1 MKSCLLGWLMNDH
14 TCTMCRYSAKQK
26 FFGTKNTKQIPL
38 FTTKVSCTQKERFFE
53 ILCKIGSL
61 GCLTKCSK
69 GHLRI
74 ANGTYWFLKIFFFL
88 LFVTLLSF
96 SLNKLTIYTSW
107 SLSLINWNYIQ
118 LGTFYSY
125 VSLTTD
131 FLWAIKLLNVW
142 DLAHISLLYRT
153 VGTKTS
159 NKSIGSIFL
168 SLVSQLYFLD

>member
-1 MKSCLLGWLMNDH
+1 MNDH

-74 ANGTYWFLKIFFFL
+74 VNGTYSLISQNI
-88 LFVTLLSF
+88 LLSIIRYF
-96 SLNKLTIYTSW
+96 TKLFFEKIDYIYQLVFIVNKLE
-107 SLSLINWNYIQ
+107 L
-118 LGTFYSY
+118 
-125 VSLTTD
+125 
-131 FLWAIKLLNVW
+131 
-142 DLAHISLLYRT
+142 H
-153 VGTKTS
+153 
-159 NKSIGSIFL
+159 SIGDILQLREFNDRFFMSHKTVKRVGFSTYISSIP
-168 SLVSQLYFLD
+168 DGRD